1 MKKLVAESLNE
12 FNEFNETLSGSE
24 ALYGFAGWL
33 TGRDQKTIMSAKDNA
48 ASIAELV
55 DKFIKKQNLEEPRE
69 HWEDE
74 LISMNETLKKDNI
87 YDDVEGKIKR
97 SKKLSKEIK
106 EKIIPLII
114 KDGIHGTRY
123 INGRV
128 TRLKYP
134 ISSGCSLGA
143 DKNGFFVFTHRARS
157 KSYPEI
163 DKITQKDIKF
173 IKSTG

>member
-1 MKKLVAESLNE
+1 MKKLVAESL
-12 FNEFNETLSGSE
+12 NEFNETLSGSE
-24 ALYGFAGWL
+24 ALYGFAAWL
-33 TGRDQKTIMSAKDNA
+33 SSQDEKTVMSSKDNA
-48 ASIAELV
+48 APITDLV
-55 DKFIKKQNLEEPRE
+55 DKFCKKQDLKETRE
-69 HWEDE
+69 HCEDE
-74 LISMNETLKKDNI
+74 LISMSENVNKDNI

-97 SKKLSKEIK
+97 SKKLSNEIK

-134 ISSGCSLGA
+134 ISLGCSLGA

-163 DKITQKDIKF
+163 DKIPQKDIKF